1 MIRFLTH
8 DEILLIH
15 ADQLLRYGGTPGIR
29 DTGLLDSAVAQ
40 PQATFQGRYL
50 HDDLFDMAAA
60 YLVSLVNNHP
70 FLDGNKRVG
79 ATAALIFL
87 DLNGIEM
94 TADEDDFSEMVF
106 AIARGTLTRDMVAAF
121 LRTHSRRER

>member
-1 MIRFLTH
+1 
-8 DEILLIH
+8 
-15 ADQLLRYGGTPGIR
+15 
-29 DTGLLDSAVAQ
+29 
-40 PQATFQGRYL
+40 
-50 HDDLFDMAAA
+50 MAAA